1 MEQRTEEWF
10 KARLGKV
17 GASMISA
24 VMAKTKAGYSAT
36 RDNYMADLIVQK
48 LTGES
53 PDGFSSAAMQWGTEQ
68 ESNAKAAYEFMND
81 VAIEDVGFILHPEI
95 DQAGASPDGLIGPD
109 GLIEIKCP
117 NTATHIKTLLSG
129 KVDRKYVLQMQWQ
142 MACSG
147 RDWCEFMSYDPRMP
161 ADLSM
166 WTKRVD
172 KDPELIQEITDEVNK
187 FLSEMKGKLTELE
200 AISNG

>member
-1 MEQRTEEWF
+1 MEQRTEEWLR
-10 KARLGKV
+10 ARLGKV

-24 VMAKTKAGYSAT
+24 VMAKTKTGYSAT

-53 PDGFSSAAMQWGTEQ
+53 PEGFSSAAMQWGTEQ
-68 ESNAKAAYEFMND
+68 EPNAKAAYEFMND

-95 DQAGASPDGLIGPD
+95 DQAGASPDGLIGDD

-129 KVDRKYVLQMQWQ
+129 KIDRKYVLQMQWQ
-142 MACSG
+142 MACTG

-172 KDPELIQEITDEVNK
+172 KDSELIQEITDEVNK
-187 FLSEMKGKLTELE
+187 FLSEMKVKLTELE